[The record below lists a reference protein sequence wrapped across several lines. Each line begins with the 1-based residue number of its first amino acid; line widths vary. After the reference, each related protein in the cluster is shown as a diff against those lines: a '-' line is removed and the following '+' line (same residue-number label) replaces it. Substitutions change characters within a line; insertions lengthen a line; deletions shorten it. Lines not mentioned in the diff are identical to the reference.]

1 MQQSRSATMTEGPI
15 VWSLLKLALP
25 MLFGVFGMVAFNLAD
40 TYFVGQLGTHHLA
53 ALSFTFPV
61 VLVVGS
67 ITMGLG
73 VAVSALV
80 SRSIGEGNHYKM
92 QRLTTDGLMLC
103 LLIAILV
110 IIVGLST
117 IDPLFRALGATE
129 ELLPLIKE
137 YMYIWYP
144 GVLLMIIPMLGN
156 NAIRATGD
164 TMTPGMVMLAAVVVN
179 ILLDPLLIFGIGPF
193 PRMEMSGAALAT
205 ALARVIPLVIAL
217 WVLIWRERMLTFV
230 RPRLAEVLNSWRDIL
245 SIGLPA
251 ATTNIII
258 PITIGVITRLVSTY
272 GHEAVAAF
280 GAASRFDMFAFI
292 ALMALSA
299 VLAPFVGQNWGAG
312 LNERVD
318 RALTYSQHFALV
330 WGAAIFIVLMAVGRG
345 AASLFTDNPEVAS
358 IMRTYFWI
366 VPLGY
371 GFQGVIHLSNSV
383 LNVLHRPLQA
393 VALVIIQTLV
403 LHIPLA
409 YLGSYLIGLPG
420 IFASTVVAHTLTG
433 MVAYF
438 WLTRVIRRL
447 ETLPGPV
454 VVPENASSSYLEG

>member
-1 MQQSRSATMTEGPI
+1 MQQSRNATMTEGPI
-15 VWSLLKLALP
+15 GKSLLKLTIP
-25 MLFGVFGMVAFNLAD
+25 MLFGVFGMVAFNLVD
-40 TYFVGQLGTHHLA
+40 TFFVGQLGTLELA

-67 ITMGLG
+67 LTMGLG
-73 VAVSALV
+73 VAVAALI
-80 SRSIGEGNHYKM
+80 SRAIGEGNHHKT
-92 QRLTTDGLMLC
+92 QRLSTDGLILC
-103 LLIAILV
+103 VLIALFI

-117 IDPLFRALGATE
+117 VDSLFRALGATDDI
-129 ELLPLIKE
+129 LPLIKQ

-144 GVLLMIIPMLGN
+144 SVLLMIVPLFGN

-164 TMTPGMVMLAAVVVN
+164 TMTPGMVMLSAVVVN
-179 ILLDPLLIFGIGPF
+179 IVLDPLLIFGIGPF

-205 ALARVIPLVIAL
+205 ALARAISLVIAL
-217 WVLIWRERMLTFV
+217 RVLIWREQMLTFV
-230 RPRLAEVLNSWRDIL
+230 RPAFAEMLHSWQQIL

-251 ATTNIII
+251 AGTNIII
-258 PITIGVITRLVSTY
+258 PVTIGIITRLVSHH
-272 GHEAVAAF
+272 GPEAVAAF
-280 GAASRFDMFAFI
+280 GAASRFDMFAFV

-330 WGAAIFIVLMAVGRG
+330 WGASIFVLLVALGGVV
-345 AASLFTDNPEVAS
+345 APLFTDNPEVAS

-371 GFQGVIHLSNSV
+371 GFQGVIHLSNNV
-383 LNVLHRPLQA
+383 LNVLHRPLHA
-393 VALVIIQTLV
+393 TALVAIQTLV

-409 YLGSYLIGLPG
+409 YLGSHLLGLPG

-433 MVAYF
+433 MAAYF
-438 WLTRVIRRL
+438 WLTRVLNRL
-447 ETLPGPV
+447 ERAPAA
-454 VVPENASSSYLEG
+454 VVPEGASSRYSEG